1 MTTGIEVRQR
11 SKRRFAWI
19 IGCLLLIV
27 SVVGVGRAPFYL
39 AHQTSIEPSDT
50 VIVLIGPGDDAKLK
64 SALWVMESSYA
75 HHLLVPGMVFSCDQ
89 LKADCIDITRQR
101 FALASRA
108 TESRMASSFENL
120 PWYYLHTHHELVLAR
135 RMMEAMGLTS
145 AIVISHPYHMRRI
158 SLIVD
163 TVFGNSSL
171 RVHFW
176 PAQTDA
182 SPDAFWWLSAYH
194 WQWTLSEYLKIAW
207 FRLYDYAVSLNLI
220 KSHGDA

>member
-1 MTTGIEVRQR
+1 MIIRNNVRYS
-11 SKRRFAWI
+11 SKRRVAWI
-19 IGCLLLIV
+19 VGGLLLILN
-27 SVVGVGRAPFYL
+27 VVGVGLAPFYL

-64 SALWVMESSYA
+64 SALRVMESSYA
-75 HHLLVPGMVFSCDQ
+75 HHLLVPGMGFSCDQ

-108 TESRMASSFENL
+108 AESRMASSFENL
-120 PWYYLHTHHELVLAR
+120 PWYYLQTHHELVLAR

-171 RVHFW
+171 RLHFW
-176 PAQTDA
+176 PAQADA
-182 SPDAFWWLSAYH
+182 TPDAFWWLSAYH

-207 FRLYDYAVSLNLI
+207 FRLYDYTVSLSLI
-220 KSHGDA
+220 KSRGDA